1 MEYINFNSSSVEKLW
16 EIALTDPNKKKACLA
31 GLRLVKLYFINK
43 SFSKILEIAKNKK
56 MPLQVREQAANI
68 ILDNSSKKELLRLAC
83 DEDLLESIREKAGM
97 KIINEYAADPNYLSV
112 QIILSISNNEFVTKK
127 VREFAA
133 NILQDV
139 IEKLIQKS
147 ILNNDLVCLLKLSEL
162 VDLPKDLE
170 NSISKALEKFNYQLT
185 QKVFNPLEK
194 DGILLEAKIKPYLA
208 RSNKEQ
214 NQNEQKN
221 INKFNNLSKI

>member
-1 MEYINFNSSSVEKLW
+1 MEYMNFNSSSVEKLW

-31 GLRLVKLYFINK
+31 GLRLVKLYFVNK

-56 MPLQVREQAANI
+56 MPIQVREQAANI

-112 QIILSISNNEFVTKK
+112 KIILSISNNEFVTKK

-147 ILNNDLVCLLKLSEL
+147 ISNNDLVCLLKLSL
-162 VDLPKDLE
+162 VHLPKDLE

-194 DGILLEAKIKPYLA
+194 DGILLEAKIKPHLA

-221 INKFNNLSKI
+221 INKFNNLKKY